1 MQQSLTNRPQGTLG
15 PEEFAYLTGVLY
27 RETGIRMTP
36 GKEAL
41 VSGRLDKR
49 LRALGLPGYPEYV
62 RYLKGQPDGSPELRQ
77 LINLLTTNETFFFRE
92 QQHFDFLRDTVVPAR
107 DRARPFRLWSAASST
122 GEEAYTAA
130 MVLSE
135 ALPGERWEIVGT
147 DISTRVV
154 EGAQLGIYPLTA
166 ADKIPRQLLR
176 KYCLRGRDE
185 FDGSM
190 AVGRP
195 LRQRVNFLRHNLME
209 NLGHLGR
216 FDVIMLRNVM
226 IYFDP
231 ETKRQ
236 LVGRLQEML
245 HPGGYL
251 IVGRSESLNAI
262 PSRLDMVEPSIYRI
276 PGQQRG

>member
-1 MQQSLTNRPQGTLG
+1 MQQSLTSRPIG
-15 PEEFAYLTGVLY
+15 PDEFAYITGVLY
-27 RETGIRMTP
+27 SETGIRMTP

-41 VSGRLDKR
+41 VTGRLDKR
-49 LRALGLPGYPEYV
+49 LRALGLRGYGEYV
-62 RYLKGQPDGSPELRQ
+62 RYLKGQPAGGPELRQ

-92 QQHFDFLRDTVVPAR
+92 QQHFDFIRDSVVPQHEPT
-107 DRARPFRLWSAASST
+107 RPFRLWSAASST

-135 ALPGERWEIVGT
+135 AIPGRRWEIVGT

-154 EGAQLGIYPLTA
+154 EGAQLGIYPLAA
-166 ADKIPRQLLR
+166 ADKIPRQMLR

-185 FDGSM
+185 YDGSM
-190 AVGRP
+190 AVGRD
-195 LRQRVNFLRHNLME
+195 LRSRVAFHRHNLME
-209 NLGHLGR
+209 NLGHLGL

-231 ETKRQ
+231 ETKQQ
-236 LVGRLQEML
+236 LVTRLQEML
-245 HPGGYL
+245 QPGGHL

-262 PSRLDMVEPSIYRI
+262 PSRLVMVEPSIYRI

>member
-1 MQQSLTNRPQGTLG
+1 MQQSLTSRPIG
-15 PEEFAYLTGVLY
+15 PDEFAYITGLLY

-36 GKEAL
+36 GKESL
-41 VSGRLDKR
+41 VTGRLDKR
-49 LRALGLPGYPEYV
+49 LRALGLSGYGEYV
-62 RYLKGQPDGSPELRQ
+62 RYLRGQADNGPELRQ

-92 QQHFDFLRDTVVPAR
+92 QQHFDFIRDTVLPAR
-107 DRARPFRLWSAASST
+107 DRSRPFRLWSAASST

-135 ALPGERWEIVGT
+135 SLPDQRWEIVGT

-185 FDGSM
+185 YDGSM
-190 AVGRP
+190 AVARP
-195 LRQRVNFLRHNLME
+195 LRQQVSFRRHNLME
-209 NLGHLGR
+209 NLEHLGR

-236 LVGRLQEML
+236 LIGRLQEML
-245 HPGGYL
+245 QPDGYL
-251 IVGRSESLNAI
+251 IVGRSESLNSI
-262 PSRLDMVEPSIYRI
+262 PSKLVMVEPSIYRI

>member
-1 MQQSLTNRPQGTLG
+1 MQQSLTSRSIG
-15 PEEFAYLTGVLY
+15 PAEFAYITGVLY

-49 LRALGLPGYPEYV
+49 LRALGLSGYAEYV
-62 RYLKGQPDGSPELRQ
+62 RYLKDQPAGGPELRQ

-92 QQHFDFLRDTVVPAR
+92 QQHFDFLRDTVLPAR
-107 DRARPFRLWSAASST
+107 DRSRPFRLWSAASST

-130 MVLSE
+130 MVLAE
-135 ALPGERWEIVGT
+135 ALPDNRWEIVGT

-185 FDGSM
+185 YDGRM
-190 AVGRP
+190 AVDRN
-195 LRQRVNFLRHNLME
+195 LRARVNFRRHNLME

-231 ETKRQ
+231 DTKRE

-251 IVGRSESLNAI
+251 IVGRSESLSAVPN
-262 PSRLDMVEPSIYRI
+262 RLTMVEPSIYRA